1 MPSAPTKGTPLS
13 IADQMDYAPVGV
25 REPTKFGAL
34 AMPIKAPGMDSFDG
48 TGMSP
53 IPEDF
58 VQTIDRSKAGLFSLG
73 FQPEQ
78 IAEPERK
85 GLDFFK
91 VDQNLFNF
99 EEIANKIDMEEVAKI
114 DIEKINIPETISLF
128 SDILKDPIVDLEQM
142 QPQKTLPSVLAPIMP
157 GIPGEPEPFFEPT
170 AAPVTPVQKL
180 PQSIF
185 ANIPQPIPQEPIEL
199 IHT

>member
-1 MPSAPTKGTPLS
+1 MKSNALCSRWNTNANSFCSRTNNFSQEYQTFLKDLDFSGLP
-13 IADQMDYAPVGV
+13 PVAEEV
-25 REPTKFGAL
+25 AREPG
-34 AMPIKAPGMDSFDG
+34 PVS
-48 TGMSP
+48 
-53 IPEDF
+53 
-58 VQTIDRSKAGLFSLG
+58 
-73 FQPEQ
+73 
-78 IAEPERK
+78 
-85 GLDFFK
+85 DFFK

-157 GIPGEPEPFFEPT
+157 CIPGEPEPFFEPT

-185 ANIPQPIPQEPIEL
+185 ANIPQPIPQDQLNYHSYL
-199 IHT
+199 IFQIYLIFQTSQ